1 MKQNFVTIN
10 GVNYPVV
17 FNLLT
22 MSNFEEITNK
32 GFFEANLNKINERM
46 AIVMAA
52 VLAADKD
59 TSLTID
65 IMRGKET
72 LEDYKQIVEAY
83 SVVMLLADDFFNIPE
98 VEKEKEEKTDE
109 GEGEDDKPKNSIP
122 STSCFNCS
130 WAKSVSRGMNS
141 ITTCDGGR

>member
-1 MKQNFVTIN
+1 MKQNFIKIN
-10 GVNYPVV
+10 GVEYPVV

-22 MSNFEEITNK
+22 MSNFEEIANK

-59 TSLTID
+59 TSLTVD

-72 LEDYKQIVEAY
+72 LDDYKQIVEAY
-83 SVVMLLADDFFNIPE
+83 SVVMLLANDFFNIPE

-109 GEGEDDKPKNSIP
+109 GEGEDDKQKN
-122 STSCFNCS
+122 
-130 WAKSVSRGMNS
+130 
-141 ITTCDGGR
+141 

>member
-32 GFFEANLNKINERM
+32 GFFEANLNKINERT

-52 VLAADKD
+52 ALAADKD

-65 IMRGKET
+65 IMRGNNT

-83 SVVMLLADDFFNIPE
+83 SVVIPLANDFFKIPE
-98 VEKEKEEKTDE
+98 VEKEKEEEEKTDE
-109 GEGEDDKPKNSIP
+109 GEGEDEKPKN
-122 STSCFNCS
+122 
-130 WAKSVSRGMNS
+130 
-141 ITTCDGGR
+141 

>member
-1 MKQNFVTIN
+1 MKQNIVTFN

-17 FNLLT
+17 FDMLT
-22 MSNFEEITNK
+22 MSNFEEIANK
-32 GFFEANLNKINERM
+32 GFFEAKLNKINERM

-52 VLAADKD
+52 ALAADKD

-83 SVVMLLADDFFNIPE
+83 SVVMLLANDFFNIPE
-98 VEKEKEEKTDE
+98 VEKEKEKEEKTDE
-109 GEGEDDKPKNSIP
+109 GEGEDDKPKN
-122 STSCFNCS
+122 
-130 WAKSVSRGMNS
+130 
-141 ITTCDGGR
+141 

>member
-1 MKQNFVTIN
+1 MKQNFIKIN
-10 GVNYPVV
+10 GVEYPVV

-22 MSNFEEITNK
+22 ISNFEEIANK

-59 TSLTID
+59 TTLTIE

-72 LEDYKQIVEAY
+72 FDDYKQIVEAY
-83 SVVMLLADDFFNIPE
+83 SVVMLLANDFFNIPE

-109 GEGEDDKPKNSIP
+109 GEGEGEKPKN
-122 STSCFNCS
+122 
-130 WAKSVSRGMNS
+130 
-141 ITTCDGGR
+141 

>member
-1 MKQNFVTIN
+1 MKQNFIKIN
-10 GVNYPVV
+10 GVEYPVV

-72 LEDYKQIVEAY
+72 FEDYKQIVEAY
-83 SVVMLLADDFFNIPE
+83 SVVMLLANDFFNIPE
-98 VEKEKEEKTDE
+98 VENEKEEKTDE
-109 GEGEDDKPKNSIP
+109 GDGEDEKPKN
-122 STSCFNCS
+122 
-130 WAKSVSRGMNS
+130 
-141 ITTCDGGR
+141 

>member
-1 MKQNFVTIN
+1 MKQNFIKIN
-10 GVNYPVV
+10 GVEYPVV

-32 GFFEANLNKINERM
+32 GFFEANLSKINERM

-65 IMRGKET
+65 IMRGNES
-72 LEDYKQIVEAY
+72 LDDYKQIVEAY
-83 SVVMLLADDFFNIPE
+83 SVVISLANDFFNIPE
-98 VEKEKEEKTDE
+98 VEKDKEDKTDE
-109 GEGEDDKPKNSIP
+109 SEGEDDKPKN
-122 STSCFNCS
+122 
-130 WAKSVSRGMNS
+130 
-141 ITTCDGGR
+141 

>member
-1 MKQNFVTIN
+1 MKQNFIKIN
-10 GVNYPVV
+10 GVEYPVV

-22 MSNFEEITNK
+22 MSNFEEITKN

-65 IMRGKET
+65 IMRGKES

-83 SVVMLLADDFFNIPE
+83 SVVILLANDFFNIPE

-109 GEGEDDKPKNSIP
+109 GEGEDEKPKN
-122 STSCFNCS
+122 
-130 WAKSVSRGMNS
+130 
-141 ITTCDGGR
+141 

>member
-1 MKQNFVTIN
+1 MKQNIATFN

-52 VLAADKD
+52 VLSADKD

-72 LEDYKQIVEAY
+72 LDDYKQIVEAY
-83 SVVMLLADDFFNIPE
+83 NVVILLANDFFNIPE

-109 GEGEDDKPKNSIP
+109 GEGEDDKPKN
-122 STSCFNCS
+122 
-130 WAKSVSRGMNS
+130 
-141 ITTCDGGR
+141 

>member
-1 MKQNFVTIN
+1 MKQNFIKIN
-10 GVNYPVV
+10 GVEYPVV

-52 VLAADKD
+52 ALSADKD

-72 LEDYKQIVEAY
+72 LEDYKKIVEAY

-98 VEKEKEEKTDE
+98 VEKENEEKTDE
-109 GEGEDDKPKNSIP
+109 DEGEDDKPKN
-122 STSCFNCS
+122 
-130 WAKSVSRGMNS
+130 
-141 ITTCDGGR
+141 

>member
-1 MKQNFVTIN
+1 MKQNFIKIN
-10 GVNYPVV
+10 GVEYPVV

-83 SVVMLLADDFFNIPE
+83 SVVMLLANDFFNIPE
-98 VEKEKEEKTDE
+98 VEKEKEEEEKTDE
-109 GEGEDDKPKNSIP
+109 GEGEDDKPKN
-122 STSCFNCS
+122 
-130 WAKSVSRGMNS
+130 
-141 ITTCDGGR
+141 